1 LKRLGFLASGR
12 GSNMLAIIR
21 ACESGRL
28 PASPVLVI
36 SNNPDARALQLGSE
50 HGLEA
55 LHMSRR
61 THGDAAALDQAMT
74 AAMQA
79 HQVDLVILAGYMK
92 KIGPQL
98 LSAYAHRILNIHP
111 SLLPKHGGRGMYGM
125 HVHEAVI
132 AAGETETGVTVH
144 LVNAEYDSL
153 MRELLNKAQILFRKT
168 SIVLA
173 VQYLH
178 RPKQVPSAHRKR
190 NTNQIARMKF
200 SLLIYIGKETRVLGH
215 IIDKHGFLMRDDPT
229 DNAGL

>member
-1 LKRLGFLASGR
+1 MKRLGFLASGR

-144 LVNAEYDSL
+144 LVNAEYDSGD
-153 MRELLNKAQILFRKT
+153 ILARRT
-168 SIVLA
+168 VSVAADDDAESLA
-173 VQYLH
+173 
-178 RPKQVPSAHRKR
+178 A
-190 NTNQIARMKF
+190 
-200 SLLIYIGKETRVLGH
+200 RVLEVEHRLYTEVLGK
-215 IIDKHGFLMRDDPT
+215 ILSGEITLPE
-229 DNAGL
+229 

>member
-144 LVNAEYDSL
+144 LVNAEYDSGD
-153 MRELLNKAQILFRKT
+153 ILVRRT
-168 SIVLA
+168 VSVAADDDAESLA
-173 VQYLH
+173 
-178 RPKQVPSAHRKR
+178 A
-190 NTNQIARMKF
+190 
-200 SLLIYIGKETRVLGH
+200 RVLEVEHRLYTEVLGK
-215 IIDKHGFLMRDDPT
+215 ILSGEITLPE
-229 DNAGL
+229 

>member
-144 LVNAEYDSL
+144 LVNAEYDSGD
-153 MRELLNKAQILFRKT
+153 ILARRT
-168 SIVLA
+168 VSVAADDDAESLA
-173 VQYLH
+173 
-178 RPKQVPSAHRKR
+178 A
-190 NTNQIARMKF
+190 
-200 SLLIYIGKETRVLGH
+200 RVLEVEHRLYTEVLGK
-215 IIDKHGFLMRDDPT
+215 ILSGEITLPE
-229 DNAGL
+229 

>member
-1 LKRLGFLASGR
+1 MKRLGFLASGR

-144 LVNAEYDSL
+144 LVNAEYDSGD
-153 MRELLNKAQILFRKT
+153 ILVRRT
-168 SIVLA
+168 VSVAADDDAESLA
-173 VQYLH
+173 
-178 RPKQVPSAHRKR
+178 A
-190 NTNQIARMKF
+190 
-200 SLLIYIGKETRVLGH
+200 RVLEVEHRLYTEVLGK
-215 IIDKHGFLMRDDPT
+215 ILSGEITLPE
-229 DNAGL
+229 

>member
-1 LKRLGFLASGR
+1 MKRLGFLASGR

-74 AAMQA
+74 AAMQS

-111 SLLPKHGGRGMYGM
+111 SLLPRHGGRGMYGL

-144 LVNAEYDSL
+144 LVNAEYDSGDIL
-153 MRELLNKAQILFRKT
+153 AQRT
-168 SIVLA
+168 VSVAADDDAESLA
-173 VQYLH
+173 
-178 RPKQVPSAHRKR
+178 A
-190 NTNQIARMKF
+190 
-200 SLLIYIGKETRVLGH
+200 RVLEVEHRLYTEVLGK
-215 IIDKHGFLMRDDPT
+215 ILSGEITLPE
-229 DNAGL
+229 

>member
-1 LKRLGFLASGR
+1 MKRLGFLASGR

-61 THGDAAALDQAMT
+61 THGDAASLDQAMT

-111 SLLPKHGGRGMYGM
+111 SLLPRHGGRGMYGM

-144 LVNAEYDSL
+144 LVNAEYDSGD
-153 MRELLNKAQILFRKT
+153 ILARRT
-168 SIVLA
+168 VSVEADDDAESLA
-173 VQYLH
+173 
-178 RPKQVPSAHRKR
+178 A
-190 NTNQIARMKF
+190 
-200 SLLIYIGKETRVLGH
+200 RVLEVEHRLYTEVLGK
-215 IIDKHGFLMRDDPT
+215 ILSGEITLPE
-229 DNAGL
+229 